1 MGLLAWP
8 ALLLCLA
15 FPFLVGDPREGAE
28 AYELFEVVAQGL
40 RLGLG
45 LGLGQPKQQPKPGH
59 PEPGQPGPG
68 QPKPGQPKPGQPK
81 PGQPMPGQPKPGGP
95 WLPGLRRPKKFGRV
109 LERRSG
115 GRYGVA

>member
-15 FPFLVGDPREGAE
+15 FPFLMGDPREGAE

-40 RLGLG
+40 GLG
-45 LGLGQPKQQPKPGH
+45 LGLGQPKQQPKPGQ
-59 PEPGQPGPG
+59 PEPGQPEPG
-68 QPKPGQPKPGQPK
+68 QPKPGQPKPG
-81 PGQPMPGQPKPGGP
+81 GP
-95 WLPGLRRPKKFGRV
+95 WLSGLRRPKKFGRV